1 MMNYQHRFMSSDA
14 VLISHLPSRQLGKS
28 VFADMVQQL
37 TQPPVQILQKA
48 TVDNEMWYTVK
59 LNMLT
64 SDWTRQQDQSMW
76 YEHSPVN
83 NQFIGTFDI
92 KEQLY
97 TMLALKWK

>member
-1 MMNYQHRFMSSDA
+1 MMNYQHRFISGDTA
-14 VLISHLPSRQLGKS
+14 LINHLPSGKS
-28 VFADMVQQL
+28 VFADIVQQL
-37 TQPPVQILQKA
+37 SQPPVQILQKA
-48 TVDNEMWYTVK
+48 TVDNETWYTVK

-64 SDWTRQQDQSMW
+64 SEWTRQQDRSMW

-97 TMLALKWK
+97 TMLALKWN